1 METAYAEVSHK
12 QKAVADAENAKAAA
26 FFVETAKQLFNY
38 EQTAKRIEKIRF
50 TEKIFGKRS
59 DCAAERFC
67 RKIFTIVKIYFAV
80 STPCKSGFDGIVR

>member
-38 EQTAKRIEKIRF
+38 EQTAKRIEKM
-50 TEKIFGKRS
+50 FGKRS